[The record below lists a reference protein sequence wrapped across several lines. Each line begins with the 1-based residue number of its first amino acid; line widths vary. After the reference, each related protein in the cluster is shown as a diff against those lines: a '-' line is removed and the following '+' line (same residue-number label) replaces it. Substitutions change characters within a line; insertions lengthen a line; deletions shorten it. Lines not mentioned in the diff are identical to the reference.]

1 MGKHG
6 GGCSIE
12 GDGLRA
18 EGESLVLFVFCRE
31 QLENRVLGTA
41 LVSLCSTREN
51 HEGGECDVMV
61 CGHVSVF
68 LRMMFFCL
76 CENQSSLVLTYNAP
90 WHAMADLF
98 VSSRLNLRKSRS
110 GFNLNVPQSSLPPW

>member
-1 MGKHG
+1 M
-6 GGCSIE
+6 E

-31 QLENRVLGTA
+31 QRENRVLETA

-51 HEGGECDVMV
+51 HEGGEYDVMA
-61 CGHVSVF
+61 CGHVCVF
-68 LRMMFFCL
+68 LRMMPFCL

-98 VSSRLNLRKSRS
+98 ASSRLNLRKSRS
-110 GFNLNVPQSSLPPW
+110 GFNLNVPQSSLPSW